1 MRLRGLR
8 WWIIALVA
16 IGMATNYLARSTL
29 SVAAP
34 TLTGEMQLDPQHY
47 SYVVA
52 GFQLAYT
59 IMQPIAGYVLDLVGV
74 RIGLVVFAVAWS
86 VANMVHAFAVN
97 WQQLAIFRGLLGAAE
112 ASVIPGAVKV
122 VGEWFPAKERSVATG
137 WFNIGSSVGAMIA
150 PPLVVWAILA
160 HDWRFAFVLTGAV
173 GLIWAVIWYFVYRKP
188 EEHPS
193 ITAEERAHIEAGKPK
208 ETVTKASW
216 LKIVKQRKFWGL
228 ALSRFLA
235 EPAWQTFTFWIPL
248 YLHTTR
254 GMDIKAIAAFAWL
267 PFLAADAGSIVG
279 GYLSPFFTKTFKVSL
294 LTSRKLVAITGAVLM
309 GGPAFIGI
317 AGDPYMA
324 IALFCVGGFAHQVIS
339 GAILTTSSDVFNSGE
354 LATANGLMGMS
365 AWTGGLSF
373 SLIVGALALT
383 IGYDALFACL
393 VAFDLLAALLLWLLV
408 RPSDLLPN
416 TQTA

>member
-1 MRLRGLR
+1 MQLRGLR
-8 WWIIALVA
+8 WWIIALIA
-16 IGMATNYLARSTL
+16 TGMATNYLARSTL

-34 TLTGEMQLDPQHY
+34 TLSEEMHLDPQQY

-59 IMQPIAGYVLDLVGV
+59 IMQPVAGWLLDMLGA
-74 RIGLVVFAVAWS
+74 RIGLVIFAIAWS
-86 VANMVHAFAVN
+86 LANMVHAFAVN
-97 WQQLAIFRGLLGAAE
+97 WQQLMFFRGLLGAAE

-150 PPLVVWAILA
+150 PPLVVFCIL
-160 HDWRFAFVLTGAV
+160 HYDWRVAFIVTGGI
-173 GLIWAVIWYFVYRKP
+173 GLIWAVIWYFAYRRP
-188 EEHPS
+188 NEHS
-193 ITAEERAHIEAGKPK
+193 AVTADERTYIERGQPD
-208 ETVTKASW
+208 EVVERASW
-216 LKIVKQRKFWGL
+216 LKIVRQRKFWGL

-248 YLHTTR
+248 YLTTTR
-254 GMDIKAIAAFAWL
+254 GLDIKAVAAFAWL
-267 PFLAADAGSIVG
+267 PFLAADIGSILG
-279 GYLSPFFTKTFKVSL
+279 GYLSPWFTKTFRVSL
-294 LTSRKLVAITGAVLM
+294 LTSRKLVALTGAVLM
-309 GGPAFIGI
+309 AGPAFIGL
-317 AGDPYMA
+317 AVDPYTA

-373 SLIVGALALT
+373 SLVVGALALT

-393 VAFDLLAALLLWLLV
+393 VAFDLLAAFLLWTLV
-408 RPSDLLPN
+408 RQGDLLPKSRN
-416 TQTA
+416 A